1 MGSSI
6 VLWRFSSMTLRDLT
20 PREGERH
27 TTVSSFG
34 VDGTELARSL
44 SIPMGRLRNRSNA
57 LVVIL
62 ALATMVGCQGFSSS
76 KPASQGTQPPLTGTL
91 TATPAS
97 VTFGNV
103 QVGTSQTQSDTL
115 SNTGGNTLTISQAAV
130 TGTGFSTTGLN
141 FPVTL
146 APGQSVSF
154 NLVFNPQSTGSATG
168 SLAVTNDG
176 SNSPLNIA
184 LSATAVAAGSVAAS
198 PTSFTF
204 GNVQVNTSQTQT
216 ETLKNSGGTNLTIS
230 QATFSGAG
238 FSYTGLS
245 LPLTL
250 APNQSTT
257 FAVVFAPTAVGA
269 ANGTLSI
276 TVSGSTTTVDIAL
289 SAAGVTP
296 ATLTATPATLSFP
309 GVQVGKSQA
318 QTETVQNTGGLSAT
332 ISQGTVSGKGFSISG
347 LSTPVTLTPGQST
360 TFSVTFAPQSS
371 GSSTGTVAIASNA
384 SNSNLVISLSGSATG
399 STQGQLS
406 VSPATIP
413 VGSVTVGTS
422 GTQTGSL
429 NATGASVTVTGVTVG
444 SSEFAI
450 SGLTF
455 PVTIPSGQSAG
466 FTVTFTPQSS
476 GLASTSASFASSAT
490 NSPAAATLTGTG
502 AAAPA
507 YSVSLTW
514 VASTSPNVVGYN
526 VYRRTGTTGSF
537 TQINTVRDGTTAYT
551 DSSVTDGQTYYY
563 ETTAVNSSN
572 EESAPSPAVSAKIPA
587 P

>member
-1 MGSSI
+1 
-6 VLWRFSSMTLRDLT
+6 
-20 PREGERH
+20 
-27 TTVSSFG
+27 
-34 VDGTELARSL
+34 
-44 SIPMGRLRNRSNA
+44 MGRLPTRSNA

-76 KPASQGTQPPLTGTL
+76 KPASQGTQTPVTGTL
-91 TATPAS
+91 TATPTS
-97 VTFGNV
+97 ITFGNV
-103 QVGTSQTQSDTL
+103 QVGTSQAQSEIF
-115 SNTGGNTLTISQAAV
+115 SNTGGKTLTISQVAV
-130 TGTGFSTTGLN
+130 TGPGFSTAGLSL
-141 FPVTL
+141 PVTL
-146 APGQSVSF
+146 SPGQSISF
-154 NLVFNPQSTGSATG
+154 NVVFSPQSAGTATG
-168 SLAVTNDG
+168 NLAVTNDG
-176 SNSPLNIA
+176 SNSAVNIA
-184 LSATAVAAGSVAAS
+184 LTGTAVAAGSLTAS

-204 GNVQVNTSQTQT
+204 GSVQVNTSQTQT
-216 ETLKNSGGTNLTIS
+216 ETLKNSGTTNLTIS

-250 APNQSTT
+250 AANQSTT
-257 FAVVFAPTAVGA
+257 FGVVFAPTAVGA
-269 ANGTLSI
+269 ANSILSI

-289 SAAGVTP
+289 SGAGVTP
-296 ATLTATPATLSFP
+296 ATLTATPATLSFT
-309 GVQVGKSQA
+309 GVQVGKTQA
-318 QTETVQNTGGLSAT
+318 QTETVQNTGGLNAT
-332 ISQGTVSGKGFSISG
+332 ISQGTVSGTGFSISG
-347 LSTPVTLTPGQST
+347 LSTPVTLSPGQST
-360 TFSVTFAPQSS
+360 TFTVTFAPQSA
-371 GSSTGTVAIASNA
+371 GNSTGSVAIASNA
-384 SNSNLVISLSGSATG
+384 SNTNLDISLSGSATG

-406 VSPATIP
+406 VSPTTIG
-413 VGSVTVGTS
+413 VGNVTVGTS

-455 PVTIPSGQSAG
+455 PVTIAAGKSAG

-476 GLASTSASFASSAT
+476 GLASTSASFASNAT

-502 AAAPA
+502 VAAPA

-514 VASTSPNVVGYN
+514 VASTSPNITGYN

-537 TQINTVRDGTTAYT
+537 TQINPVLNATTAYT

-572 EESAPSPAVSAKIPA
+572 EESAPSTAVSAKIPA